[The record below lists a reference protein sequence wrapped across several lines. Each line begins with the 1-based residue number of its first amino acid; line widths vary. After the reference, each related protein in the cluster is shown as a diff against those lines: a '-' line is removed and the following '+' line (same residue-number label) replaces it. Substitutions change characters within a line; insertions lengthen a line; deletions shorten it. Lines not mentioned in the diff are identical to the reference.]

1 MTVAVRMVGH
11 IGTDEPEREESMH
24 VRNGI
29 TLVLL
34 AVALLAA
41 ACGPGGGQPTGG
53 QPGGGAQPGGA
64 APGGPAGG
72 ARVAVT
78 EKEWV
83 IEVGPVPSGTVTFA
97 VRNDGAVEHNFI
109 IKETNTRLDGLQPGQ
124 TKELTATLQPGTYTF
139 VCDIAGHEEAG
150 MHTSITVK

>member
-1 MTVAVRMVGH
+1 MRSRIGLTVVF
-11 IGTDEPEREESMH
+11 
-24 VRNGI
+24 
-29 TLVLL
+29 L

-41 ACGPGGGQPTGG
+41 ACGPGGGGQPTGG
-53 QPGGGAQPGGA
+53 QPGGGAPPGRG
-64 APGGPAGG
+64 AGG
-72 ARVAVT
+72 GTRDAVT
-78 EKEWV
+78 EKEWA
-83 IEVGPVPSGTVTFA
+83 IEVGSVPSGTVTFA

-150 MHTSITVK
+150 MHTTITVK